1 MTSCLFPVVGAAS
14 EARAGGG
21 GPTGAAGGAAQ
32 RAGGEGK
39 AGAHNHPAQAADGP
53 VWHGGRQPLSSPHPF
68 HRTPQCPLATLLLL
82 FLFLGGPGGWPK
94 VTATPGG
101 ASSSPPCPLSFLS
114 QPPDSPTETNKSAES
129 RKDLHIFSGCF
140 VLGFFKLC
148 ISPSSF
154 LSVGLTVF
162 VIYHHLTQPFYVVF
176 SFFLSNF
183 PLL

>member
-1 MTSCLFPVVGAAS
+1 MSSCLFPVVGAAS

-32 RAGGEGK
+32 GAGGEGK

-68 HRTPQCPLATLLLL
+68 HRTPQCPLAALLLL
-82 FLFLGGPGGWPK
+82 FLFLRGPGWPK

-101 ASSSPPCPLSFLS
+101 APSSPPALALSSPNHPTPLQKQTNQPKAERTFTSS
-114 QPPDSPTETNKSAES
+114 QA
-129 RKDLHIFSGCF
+129 
-140 VLGFFKLC
+140 VLFCFFKLC

-176 SFFLSNF
+176 SFFLLNF
-183 PLL
+183 PLF

>member
-1 MTSCLFPVVGAAS
+1 MSSCLFPVVGAAS

-32 RAGGEGK
+32 GAGGEGK

-68 HRTPQCPLATLLLL
+68 HRTPQCPLAALLLL
-82 FLFLGGPGGWPK
+82 FLFLRGPGWPK

-101 ASSSPPCPLSFLS
+101 APSSPPPSLFPLPTTRLPYRNKQIS
-114 QPPDSPTETNKSAES
+114 QKQKGPSHLL
-129 RKDLHIFSGCF
+129 RLFCF
-140 VLGFFKLC
+140 VFFKLC

-176 SFFLSNF
+176 SFFLLNF
-183 PLL
+183 PLF